1 MATLD
6 VEDHFDVHEYRSSLK
21 LLRQDD
27 DSMTLANR
35 DDLGC
40 PACGRPFDRLFVT
53 DDSTVTFSS
62 APNGPICL
70 ARTEDSVLVLTH

>member
-1 MATLD
+1 MTTLD
-6 VEDHFDVHEYRSSLK
+6 VEGGFDVHEYRSALK

-27 DSMTLANR
+27 GSMTLANR
-35 DDLGC
+35 DDLQC

-53 DDSTVTFSS
+53 DDATVTFSS

-70 ARTEDSVLVLTH
+70 ARTPESVLVLTH